1 MSDLEGLVAGE
12 NRRGFDF
19 DRSCREGGPMRSFI
33 ECRRKAH
40 DCRRLADQVTDPQLR
55 RILADLA
62 EQWAGLAADC
72 EAAAMRLGRRPA
84 VAEDSAR
91 REAHQ
96 ED

>member
-1 MSDLEGLVAGE
+1 
-12 NRRGFDF
+12 
-19 DRSCREGGPMRSFI
+19 MRSFI

-40 DCRRLADQVTDPQLR
+40 DCRRLAGQVADPQLR

-72 EAAAMRLGRRPA
+72 EAAAMRLNPRPA
-84 VAEDSAR
+84 VPEEPAR
-91 REAHQ
+91 Q